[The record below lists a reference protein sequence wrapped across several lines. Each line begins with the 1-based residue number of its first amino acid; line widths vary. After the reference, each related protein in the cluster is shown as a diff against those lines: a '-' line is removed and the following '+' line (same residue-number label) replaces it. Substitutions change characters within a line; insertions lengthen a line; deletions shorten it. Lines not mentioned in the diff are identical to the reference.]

1 MSIWCTCPRK
11 TGRPAAFSIRYG
23 WRSRLPVIPIPL
35 KPEDPDTGLDLQTVL
50 DAAYDRAGYD
60 LEIDYR
66 KEPEPPLDAELAAWA
81 DQVLRAK
88 GLR

>member
-1 MSIWCTCPRK
+1 M
-11 TGRPAAFSIRYG
+11 
-23 WRSRLPVIPIPL
+23 RSVCLRRLPVIPIPL
-35 KPEDPDTGLDLQTVL
+35 KPGDPDARLDLQAVL

-66 KEPEPPLDAELAAWA
+66 SEPNPPLGGELAAWA
-81 DQVLRAK
+81 DQLLRSK

>member
-1 MSIWCTCPRK
+1 MRPR
-11 TGRPAAFSIRYG
+11 GLLYPMRLAG
-23 WRSRLPVIPIPL
+23 RLPVIPIPV
-35 KPEDPDTGLDLQTVL
+35 KPEDTDAPLDLQAVL

-81 DQVLRAK
+81 DQVLKTK

>member
-1 MSIWCTCPRK
+1 MP
-11 TGRPAAFSIRYG
+11 
-23 WRSRLPVIPIPL
+23 LPL
-35 KPEDPDTGLDLQTVL
+35 KTADPDAGLDLQSAL

-60 LEIDYR
+60 LEIDDR

-81 DQVLRAK
+81 DQLPKSK